1 MKVERRSCRQN
12 IESTLFEWRDENRSY
27 LKYETLSVED
37 TLILVLTDTNWKQKN
52 LHLSCTV
59 CGRQEMEHPK
69 CRLQE
74 AKSKLKKSFIAEH

>member
-12 IESTLFEWRDENRSY
+12 IESTLFEWRDENRSC
-27 LKYETLSVED
+27 LKYENSLSGGNPHPHSHWHQLKTKESASVMYC
-37 TLILVLTDTNWKQKN
+37 V
-52 LHLSCTV
+52 
-59 CGRQEMEHPK
+59 RQEMEHPK